1 MMATPSRPAGLP
13 GFVLAGLGLVA
24 LGVGL
29 CPPAALAPIERWA
42 LSALAL
48 ALVVAGLSLRRGAGR
63 FALLGFFFIA
73 GGAAQLYM
81 TEPLWFPALHLKPQ
95 NGREWIAV
103 AVMAAEGAVA
113 LTVLGRLGIGRLAAG
128 AGRRLGWGRIA
139 IFLALSALFAS
150 PILNYVGRGAGV
162 AYAAH
167 VVVGGALLSL
177 HLLVLIAMSL
187 VKSPVSGL
195 YRLSPVVPA
204 AVAVV
209 ASLALGAFAFQ
220 HLPHVEDEVAY
231 LFQARTFAAG
241 ALWAPA
247 PPEAA
252 LPGLDYYLLEVRDG
266 HWFSTSVPGWPL
278 ALAPF
283 AALGVPWLLNPLLAG
298 LSVLLAYDIAL
309 RRLGRDQAD
318 LVALMMASSPW
329 LLAAAASLMPHTLTL
344 TLMLFGWW
352 MVIRAERSGSAGR
365 QLFAAGLAFG
375 WIFLTRPLDGLILG
389 GLTGLWVL
397 AGPRGSVGRG
407 AAYAAG
413 CVVTGSL
420 LLLHNLAMTG
430 SPLRMALSDY
440 LDRHWG
446 PGANAFGFGPEIGP
460 PGGWGALDLWPG
472 HGPAEAVLNTVNLTA
487 SLQFDLLGWSV
498 GSLALLYAFFLWAR
512 DKRAFDWVMVAVA
525 ATVAGVMAF
534 YWFADSYYFGPRYWF
549 LVAFPL
555 FYLSARG
562 CDALRARF
570 PAEGGADVRIESILA
585 LSCLF
590 GLLVFT
596 PWRGAVKYYEY
607 GNFHAS
613 FRTALA
619 SGAFGNAV
627 VLFRKNGEPGSAFM
641 LNDPWLGP
649 DRPVFLMDT
658 GTMDEAALK
667 AAFPGRE
674 ILRHDDGWQAR
685 TARATPQ

>member
-1 MMATPSRPAGLP
+1 MASPSRPAGLP
-13 GFVLAGLGLVA
+13 GLVLAA
-24 LGVGL
+24 LGVAVL
-29 CPPAALAPIERWA
+29 PAALVLPLALEPLDRWA
-42 LSALAL
+42 LAVLAL
-48 ALVVAGLSLRRGAGR
+48 ALFVAGQSLRRGAGQ
-63 FALLGFFFIA
+63 FALLGFFFLT

-95 NGREWIAV
+95 NGREWVAV
-103 AVMAAEGAVA
+103 AVMVAEVAVA
-113 LTVLGRLGIGRLAAG
+113 LRVLARLGIGRLAAE
-128 AGRRLGWGRIA
+128 AGLRLGWGRIA
-139 IFLALSALFAS
+139 IFLVLTTLFAS
-150 PILNYVGRGAGV
+150 PILNYVGRGAGA

-177 HLLVLIAMSL
+177 HLVVLIAMSL
-187 VKSPVSGL
+187 VQSPVSGL
-195 YRLSPVVPA
+195 YRLSPVAPA
-204 AVAVV
+204 GFTVA

-241 ALWAPA
+241 ALSVPA

-252 LPGLDYYLLEVRDG
+252 QPGLDYYLLQVRDG
-266 HWFSTSVPGWPL
+266 RWFSTSVPGWPL

-298 LSVLLAYDIAL
+298 LSVLLAYRIAL

-352 MVIRAERSGSAGR
+352 MVIRAEGAGR
-365 QLFAAGLAFG
+365 AGRRLFAAGLAFG

-389 GLTGLWVL
+389 GLTGVWVL
-397 AGPRGSVGRG
+397 AGPRGSVAR
-407 AAYAAG
+407 AAVYGAG
-413 CVVTGSL
+413 CVATGAL

-440 LDRHWG
+440 LDAHWA
-446 PGANAFGFGPEIGP
+446 PGANAFGFGPAIGP
-460 PGGWGALDLWPG
+460 PGGWGRLDLWPG
-472 HGPAEAVLNTVNLTA
+472 HGPAEAVLNTINLTA

-498 GSLALLYAFFLWAR
+498 GSLALLYAFFLWTR
-512 DKRAFDWVMVAVA
+512 GKRVFDWVMVSVA
-525 ATVAGVMAF
+525 ATVILVMAF

-549 LVAFPL
+549 LAAVPL

-570 PAEGGADVRIESILA
+570 PDEDGAHVRIDSILA

-590 GLLVFT
+590 GPLVFT
-596 PWRGAVKYYEY
+596 PWRGAMKYHEY

-613 FRTALA
+613 YRRALA
-619 SGAFGNAV
+619 AGAFGNAI
-627 VLFRKNGEPGSAFM
+627 VLVARNGEPGSAFM
-641 LNDPWLGP
+641 LNDPWFAA
-649 DRPVFLMDT
+649 DRPIFLLDT
-658 GTMDEAALK
+658 GTLDEAALK

-674 ILRHDDGWQAR
+674 IIRYDAGWQPR
-685 TARATPQ
+685 EGRG

>member
-13 GFVLAGLGLVA
+13 GLVLAA
-24 LGVGL
+24 LGVATL
-29 CPPAALAPIERWA
+29 PAALFLPLALEPIDRWA
-42 LSALAL
+42 LSVLAL
-48 ALVVAGLSLRRGAGR
+48 ALFVAGQSLRRGAGR
-63 FALLGFFFIA
+63 FAILGFFFLT

-103 AVMAAEGAVA
+103 AVMAAEVAVA
-113 LTVLGRLGIGRLAAG
+113 LAVLARLGIGRLAAE
-128 AGRRLGWGRIA
+128 AGLRLGWGRIA
-139 IFLALSALFAS
+139 IFLALTTLFAS
-150 PILNYVGRGAGV
+150 PILNYVGRGAGA

-167 VVVGGALLSL
+167 VVVGGALLAL
-177 HLLVLIAMSL
+177 HLVVLIAMSL

-195 YRLSPVVPA
+195 YRLSPVAPA
-204 AVAVV
+204 GFTVA

-231 LFQARTFAAG
+231 LFQAHTFAGG
-241 ALWAPA
+241 ALSVPA

-252 LPGLDYYLLEVRDG
+252 QPGLDYYLLQVRDG
-266 HWFSTSVPGWPL
+266 RWFSTSVPGWPL

-283 AALGVPWLLNPLLAG
+283 AALGVPWLLNPILAG
-298 LSVLLAYDIAL
+298 LSVLLAYAIAL

-352 MVIRAERSGSAGR
+352 MVIRAEGAQRAGR
-365 QLFAAGLAFG
+365 RLFAAGLAFG

-397 AGPRGSVGRG
+397 AGPRGSVAR
-407 AAYAAG
+407 AAVYAAG
-413 CVVTGSL
+413 CVVTGAI

-440 LDRHWG
+440 LDGHWA
-446 PGANAFGFGPEIGP
+446 PGANAFGFGPDIGP
-460 PGGWGALDLWPG
+460 PGGWGRLDLWPG
-472 HGPAEAVLNTVNLTA
+472 HGPVEAVLNTINLTA

-498 GSLALLYAFFLWAR
+498 GSLALLYAFFLWTR
-512 DKRAFDWVMVAVA
+512 GKRVFDWVMVAVA
-525 ATVAGVMAF
+525 ATVILVLAF

-549 LVAFPL
+549 LAAFPL

-562 CDALRARF
+562 YDALRARF
-570 PAEGGADVRIESILA
+570 PDEDGAHVRIDSILA

-596 PWRGAVKYYEY
+596 PWRGAMKYHEY

-613 FRTALA
+613 YRKALA
-619 SGAFGNAV
+619 SGGFGNAI
-627 VLFRKNGEPGSAFM
+627 VLVAKNGEPGSAFM
-641 LNDPWLGP
+641 LNDPWLAP
-649 DRPVFLMDT
+649 DRPIFLLDT
-658 GTMDEAALK
+658 GTLDEAALK

-674 ILRHDDGWQAR
+674 IIRFDAGWRARDGR
-685 TARATPQ
+685 D

>member
-1 MMATPSRPAGLP
+1 MASPSRPAGLP
-13 GFVLAGLGLVA
+13 GLVLAA
-24 LGVGL
+24 LGVAVL
-29 CPPAALAPIERWA
+29 PAALVLPLALEPLDRWA
-42 LSALAL
+42 LAVLAL
-48 ALVVAGLSLRRGAGR
+48 ALFVAGQSLRRGAGQ
-63 FALLGFFFIA
+63 FALLGFFFLT

-95 NGREWIAV
+95 NGREWVAV
-103 AVMAAEGAVA
+103 AVMVAEVAVA
-113 LTVLGRLGIGRLAAG
+113 LRVLARLGIGRLAAE
-128 AGRRLGWGRIA
+128 AGLRLGWGRIA
-139 IFLALSALFAS
+139 IFLVLTTLFAS
-150 PILNYVGRGAGV
+150 PILNYVGRGAGA

-177 HLLVLIAMSL
+177 HLVVLIAMSL
-187 VKSPVSGL
+187 VQSPVSGL
-195 YRLSPVVPA
+195 YRLSPVAPA
-204 AVAVV
+204 GFTVA

-241 ALWAPA
+241 ALSVPA

-252 LPGLDYYLLEVRDG
+252 QPGLDYYLLQVRDG
-266 HWFSTSVPGWPL
+266 RWFSTSVPGWPL

-298 LSVLLAYDIAL
+298 LSVLLAYRIAL

-352 MVIRAERSGSAGR
+352 MVIRAEGAGR
-365 QLFAAGLAFG
+365 AGRRLFAAGLAFG

-389 GLTGLWVL
+389 GLTGVWVL
-397 AGPRGSVGRG
+397 AGPRGSVAR
-407 AAYAAG
+407 AAVYGAG
-413 CVVTGSL
+413 CVATGAL

-440 LDRHWG
+440 LDAHWA
-446 PGANAFGFGPEIGP
+446 PGANAFGFGPAIGP
-460 PGGWGALDLWPG
+460 PGGWGRLDLWPG
-472 HGPAEAVLNTVNLTA
+472 HGPAEAVLNTINLTA

-498 GSLALLYAFFLWAR
+498 GSLALLYAFFLWTR
-512 DKRAFDWVMVAVA
+512 GKRVFDWVMVSVA
-525 ATVAGVMAF
+525 ATVILVMAF

-549 LVAFPL
+549 LAAFPL

-570 PAEGGADVRIESILA
+570 PDEDGAHVRIDSILA

-596 PWRGAVKYYEY
+596 PWRGAMKYHEY

-613 FRTALA
+613 YRRALA
-619 SGAFGNAV
+619 AGAFGNAI
-627 VLFRKNGEPGSAFM
+627 VLVARNGEPGSAFM
-641 LNDPWLGP
+641 LNDPWFAA
-649 DRPVFLMDT
+649 DRPIFLLDT
-658 GTMDEAALK
+658 GTLDEAALK

-674 ILRHDDGWQAR
+674 IIRYDAGWQPR
-685 TARATPQ
+685 EGRG

>member
-1 MMATPSRPAGLP
+1 MAASASPSRPAGLP
-13 GFVLAGLGLVA
+13 GLVLATAGVAVLAGALCRTVPLV
-24 LGVGL
+24 
-29 CPPAALAPIERWA
+29 PIDRWA

-48 ALVVAGLSLRRGAGR
+48 ALFVAGLSLRRGAGW
-63 FALLGFFFIA
+63 FGLLGFFFLA
-73 GGAAQLYM
+73 GGAAQLYV
-81 TEPLWFPALHLKPQ
+81 TEALWFPALHLRPQ
-95 NGREWIAV
+95 NAREWLAVAMMAAELAV
-103 AVMAAEGAVA
+103 AV
-113 LTVLGRLGIGRLAAG
+113 LVLARLGIGRLAAE

-139 IFLALSALFAS
+139 VFLALTTLFAS
-150 PILNYVGRGAGV
+150 PILNYVGRGAGA

-187 VKSPVSGL
+187 VPSPVSGL
-195 YRLSPVVPA
+195 YRLSPVMPA
-204 AVAVV
+204 AFTLG

-252 LPGLDYYLLEVRDG
+252 QPGLDYYLLQVSGG

-278 ALAPF
+278 ALVPF
-283 AALGVPWLLNPLLAG
+283 VAMGVPWLLNPLLAAV
-298 LSVLLAYDIAL
+298 SVLLAHDIAL

-329 LLAAAASLMPHTLTL
+329 LLAAAASYMPHTLTL

-352 MVIRAERSGSAGR
+352 MVVRAEAGGRAGR
-365 QLFAAGLAFG
+365 RLFLAGLAFG

-397 AGPRGSVGRG
+397 VGPRGSVAR
-407 AAYAAG
+407 AAVYSAG
-413 CVVTGSL
+413 CVVTGVL
-420 LLLHNLAMTG
+420 LLLHNYAMTG
-430 SPLRMALSDY
+430 SPVRLALSDY
-440 LDRHWG
+440 LDAHWA
-446 PGANAFGFGPEIGP
+446 PGANAFGFGPDIGP
-460 PGGWGALDLWPG
+460 PGRWGMLDLWPG
-472 HGPAEAVLNTVNLTA
+472 HGPAEAVLNTINLTA

-498 GSLALLYAFFLWAR
+498 GSLALIYAFFLWTRA
-512 DKRAFDWVMVAVA
+512 KRAFDWVMVAVA
-525 ATVAGVMAF
+525 ATVVVVMAF

-549 LVAFPL
+549 LAAFPL

-562 CDALRARF
+562 YDALRTRF
-570 PAEGGADVRIESILA
+570 CDEGHAHVRIDSILA

-596 PWRGAVKYYEY
+596 PWRGAVKYHEY

-613 FRTALA
+613 YRAALNA
-619 SGAFGNAV
+619 GVFGNAI
-627 VLFRKNGEPGSAFM
+627 VLVKKNGEPGSAFF
-641 LNDPWLGP
+641 LNDPWFAP
-649 DRPVFLMDT
+649 DQPIFLLDT
-658 GTMDEAALK
+658 GSLDEAALRV
-667 AAFPGRE
+667 AFPGRE
-674 ILRHDDGWQAR
+674 IIRYDAGWPPREQ
-685 TARATPQ
+685 TG

>member
-1 MMATPSRPAGLP
+1 MAEPSRSVRPAGLP
-13 GFVLAGLGLVA
+13 GLVLAALGLVVLA
-24 LGVGL
+24 LALVL
-29 CPPAALAPIERWA
+29 PAALAPVDRWA
-42 LSALAL
+42 LSVLGLAL
-48 ALVVAGLSLRRGAGR
+48 FVAGQSLRRGAGR
-63 FALLGFFFIA
+63 FAALGFVFLT

-81 TEPLWFPALHLKPQ
+81 TEALWFPSLHLRPQ
-95 NGREWIAV
+95 NGREWVAV

-113 LTVLGRLGIGRLAAG
+113 LLVLSRLGIGRLAAG

-150 PILNYVGRGAGV
+150 PILNYVGRGAGL

-167 VVVGGALLSL
+167 VLAGGALLSL
-177 HLLVLIAMSL
+177 HLSVLAAMSL
-187 VKSPVSGL
+187 VPSPVSGL
-195 YRLSPVVPA
+195 YRLSPVAPA
-204 AVAVV
+204 AFSVA
-209 ASLALGAFAFQ
+209 ASLALGGFAFQ

-247 PPEAA
+247 PPAAA

-298 LSVLLAYDIAL
+298 LSVLLAYDIAR

-344 TLMLFGWW
+344 ALMLFGWW
-352 MVIRAERSGSAGR
+352 MVVRAEAGGRAGR
-365 QLFAAGLAFG
+365 LFAAGLAFG

-397 AGPRGSVGRG
+397 AGPRGSVARA

-413 CVVTGSL
+413 CVATGML

-430 SPLRMALSDY
+430 SPLRLALSAY
-440 LDRHWG
+440 LDRHWA
-446 PGANAFGFGPEIGP
+446 PGANAFGFGPAIGP

-472 HGPAEAVLNTVNLTA
+472 HGPAEAVLNTVNLVA
-487 SLQFDLLGWSV
+487 SLQFDLLGWSI
-498 GSLALLYAFFLWAR
+498 GSLALLYAFFLWTR

-525 ATVAGVMAF
+525 AVIVLVMAF

-549 LVAFPL
+549 LAAFPL

-562 CDALRARF
+562 YDALRARF
-570 PAEGGADVRIESILA
+570 PGEGGAHVRIDSILA

-596 PWRGAVKYYEY
+596 PWRGATKYHEY
-607 GNFHAS
+607 GNFHAGY
-613 FRTALA
+613 RTALA

-627 VLFRKNGEPGSAFM
+627 VLVTRSGEPGSAFV
-641 LNDPWLGP
+641 LNDPWLPP
-649 DRPVFLMDT
+649 DRPVFLLDT
-658 GTMDEAALK
+658 GTLDEAALK

-674 ILRHDDGWQAR
+674 IIRYDAGWQPADAR
-685 TARATPQ
+685 N

>member
-1 MMATPSRPAGLP
+1 MMASPSRPAGLP
-13 GFVLAGLGLVA
+13 GLVLAA
-24 LGVGL
+24 LGVAVL
-29 CPPAALAPIERWA
+29 PAALVLPLALEPLDRWA
-42 LSALAL
+42 LAVLAL
-48 ALVVAGLSLRRGAGR
+48 ALFVAGQSLRRGAGQ
-63 FALLGFFFIA
+63 FALLGFFFLT

-95 NGREWIAV
+95 NGREWVAV
-103 AVMAAEGAVA
+103 AVMVAEVAVA
-113 LTVLGRLGIGRLAAG
+113 LRVLARLGIGRLAAE
-128 AGRRLGWGRIA
+128 AGLRLGWGRIA
-139 IFLALSALFAS
+139 IFLALTALFAS
-150 PILNYVGRGAGV
+150 PILNYVGRGAGA

-177 HLLVLIAMSL
+177 HLVVLIAMSL
-187 VKSPVSGL
+187 VQSPVSGL
-195 YRLSPVVPA
+195 YRLSPVAPA
-204 AVAVV
+204 GFTVA

-241 ALWAPA
+241 ALSVPA

-252 LPGLDYYLLEVRDG
+252 QPGLDYYLLQVRDG
-266 HWFSTSVPGWPL
+266 RWFSTSVPGWPL

-298 LSVLLAYDIAL
+298 LSVLLAYRIAL

-352 MVIRAERSGSAGR
+352 MVIRAEGAGR
-365 QLFAAGLAFG
+365 AGRRLFAAGLAFG

-389 GLTGLWVL
+389 GLTGVWVL
-397 AGPRGSVGRG
+397 AGPRGSVAR
-407 AAYAAG
+407 AAVYGAG
-413 CVVTGSL
+413 CVATGAL

-440 LDRHWG
+440 LDAHWA
-446 PGANAFGFGPEIGP
+446 PGANAFGFGPAIGP
-460 PGGWGALDLWPG
+460 PGGWGRLDLWPG
-472 HGPAEAVLNTVNLTA
+472 HGPAEAVLNTINLTA

-498 GSLALLYAFFLWAR
+498 GSLALLYAFFLWTR
-512 DKRAFDWVMVAVA
+512 GKRVFDWVMVSVA
-525 ATVAGVMAF
+525 ATVILVMAF

-549 LVAFPL
+549 LAAFPL

-570 PAEGGADVRIESILA
+570 PDGDGAHVRIDSILA

-613 FRTALA
+613 YRKALA
-619 SGAFGNAV
+619 SGAFGNAI
-627 VLFRKNGEPGSAFM
+627 VLVTKNGEPGSAFM
-641 LNDPWLGP
+641 LNDPWFAA
-649 DRPVFLMDT
+649 DRPIFLLDT
-658 GTMDEAALK
+658 GTLDEAALK

-674 ILRHDDGWQAR
+674 IIRYDAGWQPR
-685 TARATPQ
+685 EGRG

>member
-1 MMATPSRPAGLP
+1 MMASPSRPAGLP
-13 GFVLAGLGLVA
+13 GLVLAA
-24 LGVGL
+24 LGVAVL
-29 CPPAALAPIERWA
+29 PAALVLPLALEPLDRWA
-42 LSALAL
+42 LAVLAL
-48 ALVVAGLSLRRGAGR
+48 ALFVAGQSLRRGAGQ
-63 FALLGFFFIA
+63 FALLGFFFLT

-95 NGREWIAV
+95 NGREWVAV
-103 AVMAAEGAVA
+103 AVMVAEVAVA
-113 LTVLGRLGIGRLAAG
+113 LRVLARLGIGRLAAE
-128 AGRRLGWGRIA
+128 AGLRLGWGRIA
-139 IFLALSALFAS
+139 IFLVLTTLFAS
-150 PILNYVGRGAGV
+150 PILNYVGRGAGA

-177 HLLVLIAMSL
+177 HLVVLIAMSL
-187 VKSPVSGL
+187 VQSPVSGL
-195 YRLSPVVPA
+195 YRLSPVAPA
-204 AVAVV
+204 GFTVA

-241 ALWAPA
+241 ALSVPA

-252 LPGLDYYLLEVRDG
+252 QPGLDYYLLQVRDG
-266 HWFSTSVPGWPL
+266 RWFSTSVPGWPL

-298 LSVLLAYDIAL
+298 LSVLLAYRIAL

-352 MVIRAERSGSAGR
+352 MVIRAEGAGR
-365 QLFAAGLAFG
+365 AGRRLFAAGLAFG

-389 GLTGLWVL
+389 GLTGVWVL
-397 AGPRGSVGRG
+397 AGPRGSVAR
-407 AAYAAG
+407 AAVYGAG
-413 CVVTGSL
+413 CVATGAL

-440 LDRHWG
+440 LDAHWA
-446 PGANAFGFGPEIGP
+446 PGANAFGFGPAIGP
-460 PGGWGALDLWPG
+460 PGGWGRLDLWPG
-472 HGPAEAVLNTVNLTA
+472 HGPAEAVLNTINLTA

-498 GSLALLYAFFLWAR
+498 GSLALLYAFFLWTR
-512 DKRAFDWVMVAVA
+512 GKRVFDWVMVSVA
-525 ATVAGVMAF
+525 ATVILVMAF

-549 LVAFPL
+549 LAAVPL

-570 PAEGGADVRIESILA
+570 PDEDGAHVRIDSILA

-590 GLLVFT
+590 GPLVFT
-596 PWRGAVKYYEY
+596 PWRGAMKYHEY

-613 FRTALA
+613 YRRALA
-619 SGAFGNAV
+619 AGAFGNAI
-627 VLFRKNGEPGSAFM
+627 VLVARNGEPGSAFM
-641 LNDPWLGP
+641 LNDPWFAA
-649 DRPVFLMDT
+649 DRPIFLLDT
-658 GTMDEAALK
+658 GTLDEAALK

-674 ILRHDDGWQAR
+674 IIRYDAGWQPR
-685 TARATPQ
+685 EGRG

>member
-1 MMATPSRPAGLP
+1 MMASPSRPAGLP
-13 GFVLAGLGLVA
+13 GLVLAA
-24 LGVGL
+24 LGVAVL
-29 CPPAALAPIERWA
+29 PAALVLPLALEPLDRWA
-42 LSALAL
+42 LAVLAL
-48 ALVVAGLSLRRGAGR
+48 ALFVAGQSLRRGAGQ
-63 FALLGFFFIA
+63 FALLGFFFLT

-95 NGREWIAV
+95 NGREWVAV
-103 AVMAAEGAVA
+103 AVMVAEVAVA
-113 LTVLGRLGIGRLAAG
+113 LRVLARLGIGRLAAE
-128 AGRRLGWGRIA
+128 AGLRLGWGRIA
-139 IFLALSALFAS
+139 IFLVLTTLFAS
-150 PILNYVGRGAGV
+150 PILNYVGRGAGA

-177 HLLVLIAMSL
+177 HLVVLIAMSL

-195 YRLSPVVPA
+195 YRLSPVAPA
-204 AVAVV
+204 AFTVA

-241 ALWAPA
+241 ALSVPA

-252 LPGLDYYLLEVRDG
+252 QPGLDYYLLQVRDG
-266 HWFSTSVPGWPL
+266 RWFSTSVPGWPL

-298 LSVLLAYDIAL
+298 LSVLLAYRIAL

-352 MVIRAERSGSAGR
+352 MVIRAEGAGR
-365 QLFAAGLAFG
+365 AGRRLFAAGLAFG

-389 GLTGLWVL
+389 GLTGVWVL
-397 AGPRGSVGRG
+397 AGPRGSVAR
-407 AAYAAG
+407 AAVYGAG
-413 CVVTGSL
+413 CVATGAL

-440 LDRHWG
+440 LDAHWA
-446 PGANAFGFGPEIGP
+446 PGANAFGFGPAIGP
-460 PGGWGALDLWPG
+460 PGGWGRLDLWPG
-472 HGPAEAVLNTVNLTA
+472 HGPAEAVLNTINLTA

-498 GSLALLYAFFLWAR
+498 GSLALLYAFFLWTR
-512 DKRAFDWVMVAVA
+512 GKRVFDWVMVSVA
-525 ATVAGVMAF
+525 ATVILVMAF

-549 LVAFPL
+549 LAAFPL

-562 CDALRARF
+562 YDALRARF
-570 PAEGGADVRIESILA
+570 PAGEGAHVRIDSILA

-596 PWRGAVKYYEY
+596 PWRGAMKYHEY

-613 FRTALA
+613 YRRALA
-619 SGAFGNAV
+619 AGAFGNAI
-627 VLFRKNGEPGSAFM
+627 VLVARNGEPGSAFM
-641 LNDPWLGP
+641 LNDPWFAA
-649 DRPVFLMDT
+649 DRPIFLLDT
-658 GTMDEAALK
+658 GTLDEAALK

-674 ILRHDDGWQAR
+674 IIRYDAGWQPR
-685 TARATPQ
+685 EGRG

>member
-13 GFVLAGLGLVA
+13 GLILAA
-24 LGVGL
+24 LGVAAL
-29 CPPAALAPIERWA
+29 PAALFLPLSVEPIDRWA
-42 LSALAL
+42 LSVLAL
-48 ALVVAGLSLRRGAGR
+48 ALFVAGLSLRRGAGR
-63 FALLGFFFIA
+63 FALLGFFYLT

-95 NGREWIAV
+95 NAREWVAV
-103 AVMAAEGAVA
+103 AVMAAEVAVA
-113 LTVLGRLGIGRLAAG
+113 LVVLGRLGIGRLAAE
-128 AGRRLGWGRIA
+128 AGQRLGWARIA
-139 IFLALSALFAS
+139 IFLALTTLFAS
-150 PILNYVGRGAGV
+150 PILNYVGRGAGA

-167 VVVGGALLSL
+167 VVMGGALLSL
-177 HLLVLIAMSL
+177 HLVVLIAMSL

-195 YRLSPVVPA
+195 YRLSPVAPA
-204 AVAVV
+204 AFTVA

-231 LFQARTFAAG
+231 LFQARTFAG
-241 ALWAPA
+241 GGLSVPA

-252 LPGLDYYLLEVRDG
+252 QPGLDYYLLEVRDG
-266 HWFSTSVPGWPL
+266 RWFSTSVPGWPL

-283 AALGVPWLLNPLLAG
+283 AALGVPWLLNPILAG
-298 LSVLLAYDIAL
+298 LSVLLAYAIAL

-352 MVIRAERSGSAGR
+352 MVIRAEGTGRAGR
-365 QLFAAGLAFG
+365 RLFAAGLAFG

-389 GLTGLWVL
+389 GLTGFWVL
-397 AGPRGSVGRG
+397 AGPRGSVARA

-413 CVVTGSL
+413 CVVTGAL

-430 SPLRMALSDY
+430 SPLRMALSEY
-440 LDRHWG
+440 LDGHWA
-446 PGANAFGFGPEIGP
+446 PGANAFGFGPDIGP
-460 PGGWGALDLWPG
+460 PGGWGRLDLWPG
-472 HGPAEAVLNTVNLTA
+472 HGPAEAVLNTINLTA

-498 GSLALLYAFFLWAR
+498 GSLALLYAFFLWTR
-512 DKRAFDWVMVAVA
+512 DKRVFDWVMVAVA
-525 ATVAGVMAF
+525 ATVILVMAF

-549 LVAFPL
+549 LAAFPL

-562 CDALRARF
+562 YDALRARF
-570 PAEGGADVRIESILA
+570 PDEDGAHVRIDSILA

-590 GLLVFT
+590 GLMVFT
-596 PWRGAVKYYEY
+596 PWRGAMKYYEY

-613 FRTALA
+613 YRRALA

-627 VLFRKNGEPGSAFM
+627 VLVKKNGEPGSAFM
-641 LNDPWLGP
+641 LNDPWFVP
-649 DRPVFLMDT
+649 DRPIFLLDT
-658 GTMDEAALK
+658 GTLDEAALK

-674 ILRHDDGWQAR
+674 IIRFDAGWQAR
-685 TARATPQ
+685 EARG

>member
-1 MMATPSRPAGLP
+1 MMASPSRPAGLP
-13 GFVLAGLGLVA
+13 GLVLAA
-24 LGVGL
+24 LGVAVL
-29 CPPAALAPIERWA
+29 PAALVLPLALEPLDRWA
-42 LSALAL
+42 LAVLAL
-48 ALVVAGLSLRRGAGR
+48 ALFVAGQSLRRGAGQ
-63 FALLGFFFIA
+63 FALLGFFFLT

-95 NGREWIAV
+95 NGREWVAV
-103 AVMAAEGAVA
+103 AVMVAEVAVA
-113 LTVLGRLGIGRLAAG
+113 LRVLARLGIGRLAAE
-128 AGRRLGWGRIA
+128 AGLRLGWGRIA
-139 IFLALSALFAS
+139 IFLALTALFAS
-150 PILNYVGRGAGV
+150 PILNYVGRGAGA

-177 HLLVLIAMSL
+177 HLVVLIAMSL
-187 VKSPVSGL
+187 VQSPVSGL
-195 YRLSPVVPA
+195 YRLSPVAPA
-204 AVAVV
+204 GFTVA

-241 ALWAPA
+241 ALSVPA

-252 LPGLDYYLLEVRDG
+252 QPGLDYYLLQVRDG
-266 HWFSTSVPGWPL
+266 RWFSTSVPGWPL

-298 LSVLLAYDIAL
+298 LSVLLAYRIAL

-352 MVIRAERSGSAGR
+352 MVIRAEGAGR
-365 QLFAAGLAFG
+365 AGRRLFAAGLAFG

-389 GLTGLWVL
+389 GLTGVWVL
-397 AGPRGSVGRG
+397 AGPRGSVAR
-407 AAYAAG
+407 AAVYGAG
-413 CVVTGSL
+413 CVATGAL

-440 LDRHWG
+440 LDAHWA
-446 PGANAFGFGPEIGP
+446 PGANAFGFGPAIGP
-460 PGGWGALDLWPG
+460 PGGWGRLDLWPG
-472 HGPAEAVLNTVNLTA
+472 HGPAEAVLNTINLTA

-498 GSLALLYAFFLWAR
+498 GSLALLYAFFLWTR
-512 DKRAFDWVMVAVA
+512 GKRVFDWVMVSVA
-525 ATVAGVMAF
+525 ATVILVMAF

-549 LVAFPL
+549 LAAFPL

-562 CDALRARF
+562 YDALRARF
-570 PAEGGADVRIESILA
+570 PDEDGAHVRIDSILA

-596 PWRGAVKYYEY
+596 PWRGAMKYHEY

-613 FRTALA
+613 YRKALA
-619 SGAFGNAV
+619 SGGFGNAI
-627 VLFRKNGEPGSAFM
+627 VLVAKNGEPGSAFM
-641 LNDPWLGP
+641 LNDPWLAP
-649 DRPVFLMDT
+649 DRPIFLLDT
-658 GTMDEAALK
+658 GTLDEAALK

-674 ILRHDDGWQAR
+674 IIRYDAGWQPR
-685 TARATPQ
+685 EGRG